1 MKQRGAIWI
10 IVLGVIALL
19 GGGLAV
25 LKPSWMHGDSK
36 RAKTSTQTTEALV
49 SATNAQG
56 GAAAAVLVKIGEA
69 NGTAP
74 DSKEKSFIS
83 AAVPIGL
90 SYLPKPDPEKLLEME
105 KLKTAF
111 LTGQLELAQTLTVS
125 AYQQAEDAQK
135 ATARAL
141 AAKRASDAELS
152 QVAAERLGEERTK
165 NIMVVVAVLA
175 VVLYLYVRITFIHP
189 GSLATAIND
198 MRSGTAELNPAIAA
212 IDSALTPLQQTMTK
226 AHAKFQN
233 FIAKVFK

>member
-10 IVLGVIALL
+10 IAMVAVALL
-19 GGGLAV
+19 GAGLAV
-25 LKPSWMHGDSK
+25 LKPSWLHGDSK

-74 DSKEKSFIS
+74 DSKEKAFIS

-90 SYLPKPDPEKLLEME
+90 SYLPAPDPAKLLEME

-125 AYQQAEDAQK
+125 AYQKAEDAQK

-141 AAKRASDAELS
+141 AAKRASDEDLTIEAALRLG
-152 QVAAERLGEERTK
+152 AERNQ
-165 NIMVVVAVLA
+165 NILIAVAVLF
-175 VVLYLYVRITFIHP
+175 VGLYLYVRSTFIHP

-198 MRSGTAELNPAIAA
+198 MRSGTGEPNAVIAA
-212 IDSALTPLQQTMTK
+212 IDSALTPLQQKMVK
-226 AHAKFQN
+226 AHAFFQSLVS
-233 FIAKVFK
+233 KLTK